1 MAPVPLM
8 ARRRF
13 RPIQIDWKRSAVAWG
28 YAYTDEH
35 RIELEPSLLKD
46 DKKLLEVAAHE
57 VVHIILPQL
66 DEATVLLLGRHI
78 GDVLHRLS
86 FRRS

>member
-1 MAPVPLM
+1 MAPHPLM

-13 RPIQIDWKRSAVAWG
+13 RPIQIDWKRSSIAWG
-28 YAYTDEH
+28 YAYTEEH

-57 VVHIILPQL
+57 VAHIILPHL
-66 DEATVLLLGRHI
+66 DEATVTLLGKHV
-78 GDVLHRLS
+78 GDVLYRLS
-86 FRRS
+86 FRRG